1 MNVDMQAKMR
11 EAICRLDDEPNAIVN
26 PMTEVARI
34 LNRDRLKTPK
44 EFAEITGLS
53 YKFVLKL
60 MREKGFPA
68 FRLLENSRN
77 FLIDTEAVPEWLA
90 KQMKK
95 PKRPMW
101 M

>member
-11 EAICRLDDEPNAIVN
+11 EAMMLLDDELDAVMAPA
-26 PMTEVARI
+26 PEVARI

-44 EFAEITGLS
+44 EFSRITGLS

-77 FLIDTEAVPEWLA
+77 YLIDMEKVPEWLQ

-95 PKRPMW
+95 PKRPMG

>member
-26 PMTEVARI
+26 PMPEVARI

-60 MREKGFPA
+60 MRERGFPA
-68 FRLLENSRN
+68 FRLLESSRN
-77 FLIDTEAVPEWLA
+77 YLIDMELVPEWLQKRA
-90 KQMKK
+90 KS
-95 PKRPMW
+95 PKRPLGM
-101 M
+101 